1 MRTVHRTLH
10 RMPSMSGRR
19 SLRTLLLT
27 SLLAVGASAVQAQ
40 RGPTSGALFV
50 GRVLDQ
56 STERPI
62 ANARI
67 ELRDLK
73 LMVLADS
80 SGAYRIRGIAPG
92 AHSVVVR
99 AIGFD
104 SISAVITFRGRDSVD
119 TDMLMSSNVNTL
131 SLVRVEAKLYE
142 RYGFRLREFDDR
154 RAFGFGRFL
163 DWQYFVRNAGR
174 PVGPLLTS
182 RIPSLRTRMTR
193 GMEVLTVEG
202 RGRNCLPQVIMN
214 GLVFRDFDLTS
225 INAEDI
231 IGFEYHTTSTTP
243 LQYNMTGNAQ
253 AGAHCG
259 TAIFWT
265 KW

>member
-1 MRTVHRTLH
+1 MRT
-10 RMPSMSGRR
+10 
-19 SLRTLLLT
+19 
-27 SLLAVGASAVQAQ
+27 LALAISIGALASVQVEAHAQ
-40 RGPTSGALFV
+40 RPPAPGALFV

-56 STERPI
+56 SSERPI

-67 ELRDLK
+67 ELRDLN
-73 LMVLADS
+73 LMALADS
-80 SGAYRIRGIAPG
+80 SGAFRIRGIGPG
-92 AHSVVVR
+92 AHKVVVR

-119 TDMLMSSNVNTL
+119 TDMLMSSNLNTL

-142 RYGFRLREFDDR
+142 RYGVRLREFDDR

-163 DWQYFVRNAGR
+163 DWQYFNRNAGR

-193 GMEVLTVEG
+193 GMEVLTVGG